1 MTRTVLLNNVDH
13 ADLRVST
20 RRGAHWGDAVML
32 AHTFAGEFRNL
43 QAHYPLVFQKSA
55 DGRLHPVALLG
66 LQEGQNLFLD
76 AGGAEGWDAAYVP
89 LAVQRQP
96 FYIGVDG
103 DELMVHVD
111 LDSPRLGSADGE
123 PLFLP
128 HGGSSPVLQQATS
141 VLLAIHEG
149 LQANTAFVDALLA
162 HGLLESFVL
171 DVDHADGSQ
180 GRLAGY
186 YTIHEE
192 RLAALQG
199 PALQQLHQAG
209 HLQAVYMAV
218 ASLSNFRVLIER
230 QQRWHPRPAGQGRPG
245 RPGLQGQQG
254 LPVYPASPDHPL
266 DARPTP
272 PLAPRAPHA

>member
-13 ADLRVST
+13 ADLRVDT
-20 RRGAHWGDAVML
+20 RRGAAWGDSVML
-32 AHTFAGEFRNL
+32 AHTFADEFRNL
-43 QAHYPLVFQKSA
+43 QAHYPIVFQKSA
-55 DGRLHPVALLG
+55 DGRFHPVALLG

-76 AGGAEGWDAAYVP
+76 SDGGEGWDAAYVP

-103 DELMVHVD
+103 SELMVHVD
-111 LDSPRLGSADGE
+111 LDSPRLGHGAGE

-128 HGGSSPVLQQATS
+128 HGGSSSHLQHVNS

-149 LQANTAFVDALLA
+149 LEANTAFIDALLD
-162 HGLLESFVL
+162 HELLESFVL
-171 DVDHADGSQ
+171 DLETGDAAQ
-180 GRLAGY
+180 YRLAGF

-199 PALQQLHQAG
+199 PALQALHQAG

-218 ASLSNFRVLIER
+218 ASMSQFRSLIDRR
-230 QQRWHPRPAGQGRPG
+230 QRRTAAVPQ
-245 RPGLQGQQG
+245 
-254 LPVYPASPDHPL
+254 PDRSG
-266 DARPTP
+266 D
-272 PLAPRAPHA
+272 RA